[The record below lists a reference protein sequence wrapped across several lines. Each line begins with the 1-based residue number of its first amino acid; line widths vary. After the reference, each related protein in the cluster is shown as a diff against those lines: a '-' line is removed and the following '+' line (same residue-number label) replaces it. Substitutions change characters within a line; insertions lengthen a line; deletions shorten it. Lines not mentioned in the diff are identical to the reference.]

1 MLADSVRRYGHVLAS
16 IPGPSPAPRRIA
28 NPIRPLIVVNGHP
41 LTSSCRV
48 ASDTPPL
55 RPIWSQ
61 HDPAFSIQGPSNH
74 AAAPST
80 LTCPKG
86 LSAICKHAAALGL
99 RRGGPPSPPFGGLCI
114 QRELSRPRGLSGP
127 RLLKA
132 HDLNGRDPQPISAAE
147 LVTHLRTICSHQK
160 PLHESQDIAAMTDS
174 TWRNPFAH
182 GPPTGGGV
190 NSMSCL

>member
-1 MLADSVRRYGHVLAS
+1 MV
-16 IPGPSPAPRRIA
+16 SPALGWQLGQPVR
-28 NPIRPLIVVNGHP
+28 PIL
-41 LTSSCRV
+41 
-48 ASDTPPL
+48 
-55 RPIWSQ
+55 IWSQ

-80 LTCPKG
+80 LTCLKG

-182 GPPTGGGV
+182 GTYNNANQRVQVTLGF
-190 NSMSCL
+190 S

>member
-1 MLADSVRRYGHVLAS
+1 MDGSDAATLPQLGQRSRLRQKPPLWSHQVS
-16 IPGPSPAPRRIA
+16 RRISTHLGA
-28 NPIRPLIVVNGHP
+28 ICAHSV
-41 LTSSCRV
+41 
-48 ASDTPPL
+48 
-55 RPIWSQ
+55 Q
-61 HDPAFSIQGPSNH
+61 HSAARYQLVIQGPSNH

-160 PLHESQDIAAMTDS
+160 PLHASQDIAAMTDS

-190 NSMSCL
+190 NSLSFL

>member
-1 MLADSVRRYGHVLAS
+1 LV
-16 IPGPSPAPRRIA
+16 SPALGW
-28 NPIRPLIVVNGHP
+28 PLGQPV
-41 LTSSCRV
+41 
-48 ASDTPPL
+48 

-80 LTCPKG
+80 RTCPKG

-182 GPPTGGGV
+182 CPPTGGGV
-190 NSMSCL
+190 NSLSFL